1 MTQVLVSSASVRLVR
16 DYSLAIHIPLQYE
29 NYLVVFEKNLQ
40 SSDFY
45 EFLPQAILCI
55 LVRVYNLLSLW
66 HFLKHFPLIK
76 MEKVNVDIQLEEYM
90 S

>member
-1 MTQVLVSSASVRLVR
+1 MNP
-16 DYSLAIHIPLQYE
+16 SLILLQLMKAINIPLQYE
-29 NYLVVFEKNLQ
+29 NVFVVFEKNLQ
-40 SSDFY
+40 SSDLY

-66 HFLKHFPLIK
+66 HFLKHFLLFK